1 MKIRS
6 IGILNEYIEELD
18 EFLLWVTI
26 TMALNFSSHRINE
39 NAKIHWLLSLEN
51 VMRSDEKK

>member
-26 TMALNFSSHRINE
+26 TPALNFSSHRINE
-39 NAKIHWLLSLEN
+39 NANIHWLLSLEN
-51 VMRSDEKK
+51 VMRLDEKK